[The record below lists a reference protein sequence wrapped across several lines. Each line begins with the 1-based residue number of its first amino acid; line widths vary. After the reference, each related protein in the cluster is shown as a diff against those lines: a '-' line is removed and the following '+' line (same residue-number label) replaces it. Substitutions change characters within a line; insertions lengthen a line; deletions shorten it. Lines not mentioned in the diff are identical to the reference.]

1 LLGSRRKGGVT
12 MKRILLV
19 LALAWPAHV
28 LAADVRP
35 FVKAGY
41 DFGGDKLAE
50 VTFTDGDTESI
61 RANEGFYF
69 GGGASIVTDAG
80 TQEIELSIAYKVGS
94 VNGSNGDVEFR
105 RFPLEA
111 LWFYRF
117 EKVRLG
123 GGLTYHLNPELDG
136 SGVVGG
142 GLDAKFDDALGL
154 VLQADYRFG
163 EKLTVALRYTSIEYQ
178 VSGTS
183 AKAKSNGIGVTTG
196 YRF

>member
-1 LLGSRRKGGVT
+1 
-12 MKRILLV
+12 MKRILLL
-19 LALAWPAHV
+19 LAFAWPAQA
-28 LAADVRP
+28 LAVDVRP

-41 DFGGDKLAE
+41 DVGGDKLAE
-50 VTFTDGDTESI
+50 VVFTNGDRETV

-69 GGGASIVTDAG
+69 GGGASIVTDAK
-80 TQEIELSIAYKVGS
+80 TQEIELSISYKTGG
-94 VNGSNGDVEFR
+94 VNASNGEVDWR

-123 GGLTYHLNPELDG
+123 GGLTYHLNPKLDG

-142 GLDAKFDDALGL
+142 LDTKFDDALGF
-154 VLQADYRFG
+154 VLQGDYRVN
-163 EKLTVALRYTSIEYQ
+163 EKLTLGMRYTNVEYQ
-178 VSGTS
+178 VSGS
-183 AKAKSNGIGVTTG
+183 SFKAKANGLGVTTA